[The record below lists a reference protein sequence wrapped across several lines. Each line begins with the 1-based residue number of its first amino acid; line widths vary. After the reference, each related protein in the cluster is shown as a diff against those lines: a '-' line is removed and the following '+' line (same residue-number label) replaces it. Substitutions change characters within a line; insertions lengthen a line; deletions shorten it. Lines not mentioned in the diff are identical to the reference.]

1 MGDSESSAWV
11 CRDTLQPYGEVGEMP
26 TVEGREA
33 RVWIDEYVKKAGKL
47 SGVAKMVRTL
57 VRKTV
62 AGCEEYVNPWKIP
75 TFDLNGP
82 LCFYMVTKE
91 HVIFGFMR
99 GAILRDPEKLL
110 EGTGKY
116 LRHVKLRSAA
126 DVRRSEVRTLLE
138 QAAELNR
145 KEPVTGT
152 KVQMQQSGA
161 AGTRKSGRRATSP
174 SRRQVNEVVSSG

>member
-1 MGDSESSAWV
+1 
-11 CRDTLQPYGEVGEMP
+11 MP
-26 TVEGREA
+26 TIEGREA
-33 RVWIDEYVKKAGKL
+33 RVWIDEYIKKAGKL
-47 SGVAKMVRTL
+47 AAVARIVRAL
-57 VRKTV
+57 VKKGV
-62 AGCEEYVNPWKIP
+62 AGCQEYVNPWKIP

-99 GAILRDPEKLL
+99 GAELRDPAKLL

-126 DVRRSEVRTLLE
+126 DVRRSEVRALLE

-145 KEPVTGT
+145 MEPVTGT
-152 KVQMQQSGA
+152 KVQMKHSRA
-161 AGTRKSGRRATSP
+161 DRTRKGGGRRVKTP
-174 SRRQVNEVVSSG
+174 D

>member
-1 MGDSESSAWV
+1 
-11 CRDTLQPYGEVGEMP
+11 MP
-26 TVEGREA
+26 TIEGKEA
-33 RVWIDEYVKKAGKL
+33 RVWIDGYVKKAGKL
-47 SGVAKMVRTL
+47 SGVAKAVRAL
-57 VRKTV
+57 VKRAV

-82 LCFYMVTKE
+82 LCFYMVAKD

-99 GAILRDPEKLL
+99 GAVLHDPAKLL

-126 DVRRSEVRTLLE
+126 DVRRPQVRVLLK
-138 QAAELNR
+138 QAAKLNR

-152 KVQMQQSGA
+152 AVQMN
-161 AGTRKSGRRATSP
+161 KRRAA
-174 SRRQVNEVVSSG
+174 RKRAGMRNRA